1 MAHFTL
7 EEVKRKP
14 RKMLQPTKDYIR
26 AELKLADAE
35 IERQRAEIDRLR
47 RPWWKRILRRTP

>member
-7 EEVKRKP
+7 EEKP
-14 RKMLQPTKDYIR
+14 RRRMLQPTKDYIR

-35 IERQRAEIDRLR
+35 IERLQIENERLR
-47 RPWWKRILRRTP
+47 SPWWRRIFRRTK